1 MALISC
7 YSVKQLEVI
16 QQNNPRSLAE
26 DQYSQNPGAEIP
38 DAFRRLQ
45 QSVGKN
51 GSGEKSNT
59 NHKPDEMSMM
69 VTTRPNP
76 FFTTV
81 TLDVTCDQNKHII
94 VRMFDE
100 AGKIIKMLS
109 WYVMKGS
116 NVTSIN
122 DLNILNSGKY
132 FLDVIDT
139 DGTVLFNTILSKK

>member
-1 MALISC
+1 MIH
-7 YSVKQLEVI
+7 
-16 QQNNPRSLAE
+16 QNNPRTLE
-26 DQYSQNPGAEIP
+26 DSFVQNTNSQIP
-38 DAFRRLQ
+38 HGFRRILQ
-45 QSVGKN
+45 CVAKN
-51 GSGEKSNT
+51 DGTDRSYN
-59 NHKPDEMSMM
+59 NKPMEMSMK

-76 FFTTV
+76 FFTSV

-122 DLNILNSGKY
+122 ELNILSNGQY
-132 FLDVIDT
+132 FLDIIDT
-139 DGTVLFNTILSKK
+139 EGTVLFNTMLSKQ

>member
-1 MALISC
+1 
-7 YSVKQLEVI
+7 
-16 QQNNPRSLAE
+16 
-26 DQYSQNPGAEIP
+26 
-38 DAFRRLQ
+38 
-45 QSVGKN
+45 
-51 GSGEKSNT
+51 
-59 NHKPDEMSMM
+59 MSMK

-76 FFTTV
+76 FFTSV

-122 DLNILNSGKY
+122 ELNILSNGQY
-132 FLDVIDT
+132 FLDIIDT
-139 DGTVLFNTILSKK
+139 EGTVLFNTMLSKQ

>member
-1 MALISC
+1 M
-7 YSVKQLEVI
+7 K
-16 QQNNPRSLAE
+16 
-26 DQYSQNPGAEIP
+26 
-38 DAFRRLQ
+38 
-45 QSVGKN
+45 
-51 GSGEKSNT
+51 
-59 NHKPDEMSMM
+59 

-76 FFTTV
+76 FFTSV

-122 DLNILNSGKY
+122 ELSILRNGQY
-132 FLDVIDT
+132 FLDIIDT
-139 DGTVLFNTILSKK
+139 EGTILFNTKLSKQ